1 MSGIRGFLIFKGLG
15 KSFFLWYLI
24 DLSDAFVFYES
35 KGQKVF

>member
-1 MSGIRGFLIFKGLG
+1 MSGIRGFLILQRLREEL
-15 KSFFLWYLI
+15 FLWYLI